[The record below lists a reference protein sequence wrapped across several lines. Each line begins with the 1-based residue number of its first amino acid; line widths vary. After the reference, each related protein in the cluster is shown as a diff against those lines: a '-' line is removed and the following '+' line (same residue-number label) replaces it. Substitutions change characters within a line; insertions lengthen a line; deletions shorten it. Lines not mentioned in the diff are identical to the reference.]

1 MAGMTGMTTGMTK
14 EELVR
19 KLAACDAEVEELK
32 SRIRRLRARL
42 EELERDRRRHL
53 GQLERGAMK

>member
-1 MAGMTGMTTGMTK
+1 MTK

-32 SRIRRLRARL
+32 SQIRRLQARL
-42 EELERDRRRHL
+42 EELARDRREHL
-53 GQLERGAMK
+53 EQLERGDFEVA